1 MANNMETVTTERTKV
16 FVLDGITYVPHYS
29 KPCYVG
35 PGFTRSLVPITN
47 EGRKDS
53 GREIS
58 PMELMLKGATPVFDN
73 LWTVEV
79 KKGEVNKSFRHVDTK
94 GKN

>member
-1 MANNMETVTTERTKV
+1 MANNMETVVTERTKV
-16 FVLDGITYVPHYS
+16 FVLNGITYVPHYS

-58 PMELMLKGATPVFDN
+58 AMELMLAGATPVFDN
-73 LWTVEV
+73 LWMVEV
-79 KKGEVNKSFRHVDTK
+79 KKGDVNESFRQVDTK

>member
-1 MANNMETVTTERTKV
+1 MANNMEAVTTERTKV

-35 PGFTRSLVPITN
+35 PGFTRSLVSRNN
-47 EGRKDS
+47 EGREDS

-58 PMELMLKGATPVFDN
+58 AMELMLAGAMPVFDN
-73 LWTVEV
+73 LWLVEV
-79 KKGEVNKSFRHVDTK
+79 KKGGVNESYRHVTK
-94 GKN
+94 

>member
-16 FVLDGITYVPHYS
+16 FVLNGITYVPHYS

-35 PGFTRSLVPITN
+35 PGFTRSLVSRNN
-47 EGRKDS
+47 EGREDS

-58 PMELMLKGATPVFDN
+58 AMELMLKGAMPVYDS
-73 LWTVEV
+73 LWSAAVV
-79 KKGEVNKSFRHVDTK
+79 KNGEVNESYRHVTK
-94 GKN
+94 

>member
-16 FVLDGITYVPHYS
+16 FVLNGITYVPHYS

-35 PGFTRSLVPITN
+35 PGFTRSQIPITN
-47 EGRKDS
+47 EGKKDS

-58 PMELMLKGATPVFDN
+58 AMELMLAGAMPVFDN
-73 LWTVEV
+73 LWMVEV
-79 KKGEVNKSFRHVDTK
+79 KKGGVNESYRHTAK
-94 GKN
+94 

>member
-16 FVLDGITYVPHYS
+16 FVLNGITYVPHYS

-35 PGFTRSLVPITN
+35 PGFTRSQIPMTN

-58 PMELMLKGATPVFDN
+58 AMELMLAGAMPVLDN
-73 LWTVEV
+73 LWLMEV
-79 KKGEVNKSFRHVDTK
+79 KKGESNDSYRHTAK
-94 GKN
+94 

>member
-1 MANNMETVTTERTKV
+1 MPYNHESVVTERTKV
-16 FVLDGITYVPHYS
+16 FVLNGITYVPHYS

-47 EGRKDS
+47 EGRQDS

-58 PMELMLKGATPVFDN
+58 PMELMLAGATPVFDN

-79 KKGEVNKSFRHVDTK
+79 KKGDTNKSFRHVDTK

>member
-16 FVLDGITYVPHYS
+16 FVLNGITYVPHYS

-35 PGFTRSLVPITN
+35 PGFTRSQIPMTN
-47 EGRKDS
+47 EGRNDS

-58 PMELMLKGATPVFDN
+58 AMELMLAGATPILDN
-73 LWTVEV
+73 LWLVEV
-79 KKGEVNKSFRHVDTK
+79 KKGGVNESYRHTAK
-94 GKN
+94 

>member
-1 MANNMETVTTERTKV
+1 
-16 FVLDGITYVPHYS
+16 
-29 KPCYVG
+29 
-35 PGFTRSLVPITN
+35 LVPITN

-58 PMELMLKGATPVFDN
+58 AMELMLAGATPIFDN
-73 LWTVEV
+73 LWMVEV
-79 KKGEVNKSFRHVDTK
+79 KKGDTNKSFRQVDTK

>member
-16 FVLDGITYVPHYS
+16 FVLNGITYVPHYS
-29 KPCYVG
+29 KPYYVG
-35 PGFTRSLVPITN
+35 PGFTRSQIPMTN

-58 PMELMLKGATPVFDN
+58 AMELMLAGAMPVLDN
-73 LWTVEV
+73 LWLVEV
-79 KKGEVNKSFRHVDTK
+79 KKGEVNTSYRHTVK
-94 GKN
+94 